1 MSETKRI
8 KVLIVDDS
16 AFMRTAIERML
27 QDDAGIEI
35 IGSAANGKE
44 AVGKVVRLR
53 PDVVTMDVEMPIMD
67 GLHAL
72 KEIMRLC
79 PTPVLMVSSLTQ
91 EGAKVTLD
99 ALELGAVDY
108 VPKPGSTLS
117 VNVLRLKEEL
127 LSKIHAVANCKPQA
141 VKLEFV
147 PTRRPTR
154 RTPSKADSV
163 ITRAVFIGASTGG
176 PPAIQKVLSLIN
188 PEINAPIIVAQHMP
202 KAFTAAFASRM
213 NTLCSIRVKEAS
225 DGEELQNSVVYICPG
240 DHQTRIDKNIEGNY
254 KFTIASN
261 QDEQDRF
268 APCINTLFF
277 SAAKEFAHKA
287 IGVILTGMGE
297 DGVRGL
303 KNIKLMG
310 GLTIAQDRN
319 SSVVYGMP
327 RAALEQDAASRILNL
342 EEIAKEINLALQ
354 A

>member
-1 MSETKRI
+1 MSEIKRI

-27 QDDAGIEI
+27 QEDSTIEI

-44 AVGKVVRLR
+44 AVGKVARLR

-79 PTPVLMVSSLTQ
+79 PTPVLMVSSLTH

-117 VNVLRLKEEL
+117 VNILRLKEDL
-127 LSKIHAVANCKPQA
+127 LCKIHAAATCKPQA
-141 VKLEFV
+141 VKLEYI
-147 PTRRPTR
+147 PGRHHGRKAPI
-154 RTPSKADSV
+154 RTDDV

-176 PPAIQKVLSLIN
+176 PPAIQKVLSMISSEL
-188 PEINAPIIVAQHMP
+188 PAPVIVAQHMP
-202 KAFTAAFASRM
+202 KAFTSAFATRM
-213 NTLCSIRVKEAS
+213 NTVCPIRVKEAF
-225 DGEELQNSVVYICPG
+225 DGEILQNSVAYICPG
-240 DHQTRIDKNIEGNY
+240 DHQTRVTRNFDG
-254 KFTIASN
+254 KFCFSIISN
-261 QDEQDRF
+261 LDEQDRF

-277 SAAKEFAHKA
+277 SAAKEFAHKT
-287 IGVILTGMGE
+287 IGIILTGMGE

-310 GLTIAQDRN
+310 GLTIAQDRT

-327 RAALEQDAASRILNL
+327 RAALEQEAAVRILNL
-342 EEIAKEINLALQ
+342 EEIAREIDLALK
-354 A
+354 